1 MSKNPKPDYTEWFKR
16 DTLRLKHLVNI
27 AAQADP
33 EGLPPEKGPW
43 ANIIEDLDYHIRL
56 GHLEGIPGPQ
66 GVKRQ
71 TRVALEHLWAFVFGP
86 DYIHHSRWNPIREVC
101 RQWNAVRGLALT
113 EPRQSRVTTAKAK
126 TQCEAWLVDLM
137 RNNSKPEKNRDY
149 YHAEGDFSGLPKRAF
164 GQAWGNAIAKTR
176 NTHWNKPGPKPNS
189 SH

>member
-86 DYIHHSRWNPIREVC
+86 DYIHHSRWNGTGSITCSASRRLPREPLSY
-101 RQWNAVRGLALT
+101 RRSMAKGRARG
-113 EPRQSRVTTAKAK
+113 
-126 TQCEAWLVDLM
+126 EATVMHVDLM
-137 RNNSKPEKNRDY
+137 VELLTTPSPLKRQRRELEEMGVTREAI
-149 YHAEGDFSGLPKRAF
+149 HRAGGLGWARVSRSRSRGA
-164 GQAWGNAIAKTR
+164 
-176 NTHWNKPGPKPNS
+176 
-189 SH
+189 